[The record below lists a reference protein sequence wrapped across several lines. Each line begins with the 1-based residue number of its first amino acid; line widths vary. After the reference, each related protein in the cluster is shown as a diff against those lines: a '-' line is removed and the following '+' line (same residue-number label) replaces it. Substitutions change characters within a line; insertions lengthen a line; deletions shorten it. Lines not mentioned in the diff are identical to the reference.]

1 VAAAA
6 PAEDRRRAARR
17 IAEKLSGVGATALH
31 DAVVADPAAAPRPA
45 AARAAAPRPPAPAAA
60 AAFTA
65 TAQLARAAVAVID
78 LPSGD
83 LSPGE
88 EAVLLELRS
97 ALRGRTP
104 EEIARVVPGGAD
116 RALATLVARGAA
128 VKRGVRYFPA

>member
-1 VAAAA
+1 VAPAAAA
-6 PAEDRRRAARR
+6 PA
-17 IAEKLSGVGATALH
+17 
-31 DAVVADPAAAPRPA
+31 AAAPV
-45 AARAAAPRPPAPAAA
+45 APRAVPAP
-60 AAFTA
+60 FTS
-65 TAQLARAAVAVID
+65 TAQLARAAVAVVE

-104 EEIARVVPGGAD
+104 DEIARIVPVGAD

>member
-1 VAAAA
+1 
-6 PAEDRRRAARR
+6 
-17 IAEKLSGVGATALH
+17 
-31 DAVVADPAAAPRPA
+31 VVADPAAAPRAA
-45 AARAAAPRPPAPAAA
+45 AARASAPRPQAPAAA

-116 RALATLVARGAA
+116 RALAALVARGAA